1 MKATGKSLA
10 ILLAAAL
17 VGTPIS
23 ATAIG
28 SPIDAVDAV
37 ENAVVSSTPSV
48 VSEES
53 TLREQSTKHFRL
65 SDGSYMAVVYK
76 SRFTINKEM
85 NGPRIDNSLVSASLV
100 GEPSTGI
107 IKRDT
112 ELTEIDRQNISS
124 KISSPNRQYNT
135 AYYENNVNDFKVQM
149 PKGINSNTPIVV
161 NHEGHSLRFCF
172 NDSASVSAKVVQ
184 PMSEAESASKVAK
197 STDWNL

>member
-65 SDGSYMAVVYK
+65 SDGSYMAVVY
-76 SRFTINKEM
+76 N
-85 NGPRIDNSLVSASLV
+85 
-100 GEPSTGI
+100 EPVHYKQGN
-107 IKRDT
+107 
-112 ELTEIDRQNISS
+112 EW
-124 KISSPNRQYNT
+124 
-135 AYYENNVNDFKVQM
+135 
-149 PKGINSNTPIVV
+149 
-161 NHEGHSLRFCF
+161 
-172 NDSASVSAKVVQ
+172 
-184 PMSEAESASKVAK
+184 AE
-197 STDWNL
+197 D